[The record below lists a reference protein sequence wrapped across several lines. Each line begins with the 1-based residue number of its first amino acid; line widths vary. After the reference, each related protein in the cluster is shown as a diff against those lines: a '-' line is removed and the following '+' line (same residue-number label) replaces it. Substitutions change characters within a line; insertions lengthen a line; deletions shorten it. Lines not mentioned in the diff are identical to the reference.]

1 MKENYIKRVKS
12 ELVVSKKQK
21 KEVVRD
27 LNEAFA
33 SALEHGETEQQV
45 MERLGN
51 PKDFANN
58 IHEQLGTNRLVKQQ
72 RKKRVFI
79 RITSMVSF
87 LSFSLS
93 ILLHARKGPQNIIGQ
108 ADAMTSIKI
117 EGSAIDPTIFFMS
130 LGVAALVVGIF
141 LTIRYIR
148 NK

>member
-1 MKENYIKRVKS
+1 MKENYIKQVKS
-12 ELVVSKKQK
+12 ELVISKKQK

-58 IHEQLGTNRLVKQQ
+58 IHEQLGISRLVKQK
-72 RKKRVFI
+72 RKNRVSI
-79 RITSMVSF
+79 RIAAMISV

-93 ILLHARKGPQNIIGQ
+93 VLLHARKGPQNIIGQ
-108 ADAMTSIKI
+108 ADAMTSKKLK
-117 EGSAIDPTIFFMS
+117 DRRLTPQYF
-130 LGVAALVVGIF
+130 LCRLV
-141 LTIRYIR
+141 
-148 NK
+148 